1 MVASIGLLGS
11 FNLSMY
17 LLRAGQWADRRQE
30 ATLAGESLL
39 EELRSIPYAELMSDF
54 DTFHGY
60 DRAWVVSSY
69 DHYQVIDVD
78 VTWDGIEGGGHRVAM
93 QTLLTDPDTK
103 GIIFGDGT

>member
-17 LLRAGQWADRRQE
+17 LLRAGDWADRRQE

-39 EELRSIPYAELMSDF
+39 EELRSVPYEELRSNA

-60 DRAWVVSSY
+60 QRQWSVSGY
-69 DHYQVIDVD
+69 DHYLVIDVD
-78 VTWDGIEGGGHRVAM
+78 VTWDGVEGGGQLVAL
-93 QTLLTDPDTK
+93 QTLITDPNTK
-103 GIIFGDGT
+103 GITFGDGS